1 MNILLEWFCTLSIG
15 TCVLWA
21 RTIFWEILTGNRL
34 IFVRLTS
41 WTSHLMGRTRDICW
55 TIALI
60 RHTVDVVII
69 VMQYCCIIGLQLVVI
84 AHIRSSSI
92 PLIAQLWLNEFGGL
106 GEKIVSLFNIGL
118 CFFIKHGLDE
128 VKRGRRMAVDCQ
140 LKGQNV
146 NKGRVQ
152 NEFIRHIQ
160 L

>member
-1 MNILLEWFCTLSIG
+1 
-15 TCVLWA
+15 
-21 RTIFWEILTGNRL
+21 
-34 IFVRLTS
+34 
-41 WTSHLMGRTRDICW
+41 
-55 TIALI
+55 
-60 RHTVDVVII
+60 
-69 VMQYCCIIGLQLVVI
+69 MQYCCIIGLQLVVV